1 MINPMEEISKKA
13 KVLLIID
20 AIAALIFTVLYLIIP
35 EIYASLIDPLV
46 FDPYYWRAFGA
57 TLLILAIFGI
67 RAALGNKEQALFMF
81 EIMILWSIAIVV
93 LNIWE
98 LIVLPLSPT
107 YTETTWFDSIL
118 LIVLIILNTYI
129 YFQEKK

>member
-1 MINPMEEISKKA
+1 MSEFSNKA

-20 AIAALIFTVLYLIIP
+20 SIAAFIFTFLYLIIP
-35 EIYASLIDPLV
+35 EIYASLVDPLV

-57 TLLILAIFGI
+57 TLLVLGIFGL
-67 RAALGNKEQALFMF
+67 RAAFLGKKEPALFMF
-81 EIMILWSIAIVV
+81 EIMILWSIAILI

-98 LIVLPLSPT
+98 LLFLPISPT

-118 LIVLIILNTYI
+118 LIILIVLNTYI

>member
-1 MINPMEEISKKA
+1 MEEISSKA
-13 KVLLIID
+13 KILLFFD
-20 AIAALIFTVLYLIIP
+20 AIAAFIFTFLYLIIP
-35 EIYASLIDPLV
+35 ELYASLIDPLV

-57 TLLILAIFGI
+57 TVLVLGIFAI
-67 RAALGNKEQALFMF
+67 RAAMGKKEQALFMF
-81 EIMILWSIAIVV
+81 EIIILWSFVILL
-93 LNIWE
+93 LNFWE

-118 LIVLIILNTYI
+118 LIVLIVLNTTI

>member
-1 MINPMEEISKKA
+1 MEEISNKA
-13 KVLLIID
+13 KILLFID
-20 AIAALIFTVLYLIIP
+20 AIAAFIFTFLYLIIP

-57 TLLILAIFGI
+57 TLLVLGIFGL
-67 RAALGNKEQALFMF
+67 RAAFLGRKEQALFMF
-81 EIMILWSIAIVV
+81 EIMILWSIAILL

-118 LIVLIILNTYI
+118 LIVLIVLNTII